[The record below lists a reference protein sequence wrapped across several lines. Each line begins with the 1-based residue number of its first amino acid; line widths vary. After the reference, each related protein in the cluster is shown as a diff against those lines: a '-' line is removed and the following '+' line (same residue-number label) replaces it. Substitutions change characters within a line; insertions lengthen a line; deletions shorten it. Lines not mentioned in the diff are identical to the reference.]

1 MNTRIMR
8 RILTSN
14 TGEELSSKA
23 LDLAVG
29 KRDEAV
35 ALKEVKDALTE
46 KIHDDA
52 DVAAVV
58 KAVPK
63 VDASISVLIIIGLEG
78 GENPQFDP
86 GGISVFLH
94 RSDDL
99 DRNEFVVPSVTGL
112 DDLSKSALSKEPND
126 LI

>member
-1 MNTRIMR
+1 MR

-35 ALKEVKDALTE
+35 ALKKVKDTLTE

-52 DVAAVV
+52 NMAAVV
-58 KAVPK
+58 EAVPK
-63 VDASISVLIIIGLEG
+63 VDASVSVLIIVGLEG

-99 DRNEFVVPSVTGL
+99 DGNELIVPSVTGL
-112 DDLSKSALSKEPND
+112 DDLAKGALPKEPYD
-126 LI
+126 LV

>member
-1 MNTRIMR
+1 MR
-8 RILTSN
+8 GVLTCN
-14 TGEELSSKA
+14 AGEELPSEA

-29 KRDEAV
+29 ERDEAV
-35 ALKEVKDALTE
+35 ALKEVKDTLAK
-46 KIHDDA
+46 KIHYDA

-63 VDASISVLIIIGLEG
+63 VDASISVLIIVGLEG

-99 DRNEFVVPSVTGL
+99 DGNEFVVPSVTGL
-112 DDLSKSALSKEPND
+112 DDLAKSALSKEPND